1 MQFFIMFSSLC
12 NSEFGKTNIM
22 IDHEQHEH
30 VRYEQN
36 HHTRS
41 IRSINDFDIAYM
53 CVPTIDSQTFFLYFS
68 HQKCPN
74 SE

>member
-1 MQFFIMFSSLC
+1 
-12 NSEFGKTNIM
+12 M

-53 CVPTIDSQTFFLYFS
+53 CVPTINSQTFFLYFS